1 MFRFFKKKSNKSI
14 DNADDLFK
22 EGKMKDSIKIASGFA
37 VEESARQ
44 STEKAAAHYAKPES
58 YTGNRHLYD
67 SGIAKKNAKTELF
80 NSRKDVIDPYTGKK
94 LVLTK
99 KEAKARYGLNW
110 QDHLAE
116 TDHIKPLEQIHSEN
130 KNNVWVTND
139 NIKNAA
145 NSKDNM
151 VVTSRKVN
159 NSKRSRTNKEYV
171 EDKEYLKEK
180 GVKLSKSGKEAAIRD
195 GENANKSINRQLRKD
210 AIEGIIETGHQAGQA
225 GAINSGVTTATMSG
239 IMNLVDVIEGK
250 KDVGEA
256 IADTAITSGKSVVSG
271 YVMGGGLTIVSH
283 SLSSSSSKFIQ
294 ALIKSNVPGKVITA
308 VMVTGD
314 TLKKYGNG
322 EISTE
327 ECLIRLGEKGI
338 NFATTGYAMTV
349 GQTLIPIP
357 IVGSAI
363 GALVGSVLTSNYSNQ
378 LINELKRKE
387 LEHQERERII
397 RECEIA
403 TQQAI
408 EFREKLERYLENY
421 FNDYKDCFNE
431 ALCEIKSSLQLGDAE
446 GVVSGANKIT
456 KKLGGSV
463 QYDTFEEFEDFMNS
477 EESFVL

>member
-1 MFRFFKKKSNKSI
+1 MFSFFKKKIDKSTNNGN
-14 DNADDLFK
+14 DSLK
-22 EGKMKDSIKIASGFA
+22 EDKNKDSIKIASGFA
-37 VEESARQ
+37 VAESARQ
-44 STEKAAAHYAKPES
+44 STEKAAAYYAKPES
-58 YTGNRHLYD
+58 YTGNRHMYD

-80 NSRKDVIDPYTGKK
+80 NSGKDVIDPYTGKK

-99 KEAKARYGLNW
+99 KEAKAHYGSNW

-116 TDHIKPLEQIHSEN
+116 ADHIKPLEQIHSEN

-139 NIKNAA
+139 NIRDAA
-145 NSKDNM
+145 NSKENM

-180 GVKLSKSGKEAAIRD
+180 GVKLSKSRKEAAIRD
-195 GENANKSINRQLRKD
+195 GENANKSTKRKLRKN
-210 AIEGIIETGHQAGQA
+210 AIENIKETGHQAGQA
-225 GAINSGVTTATMSG
+225 GAINGGVTTATMSG

-256 IADTAITSGKSVVSG
+256 ITDTAIASGKAAVSG
-271 YVMGGGLTIVSH
+271 YVRGGGLTIVSH
-283 SLSSSSSKFIQ
+283 SLSNSSSKFIQ
-294 ALIKSNVPGKVITA
+294 ALTKSNVPGKVITA
-308 VMVTGD
+308 VMATGD

-327 ECLIRLGEKGI
+327 ECLIQLGEKSI

-357 IVGSAI
+357 I
-363 GALVGSVLTSNYSNQ
+363 VGSVLTSNYSNQ

-421 FNDYKDCFNE
+421 FSDYKDCFNE
-431 ALCEIKSSLQLGDAE
+431 ALCEIKYSLQLGDTE
-446 GVVSGANKIT
+446 GVVFGANKIT

-463 QYDTFEEFEDFMNS
+463 QYETFEEFEDFMNS
-477 EESFVL
+477 DESFVL